1 MYSYKL
7 DDIDFNDPIVGI
19 DSISRTILRG
29 WSGTGIENVLRK
41 KTESSLTFTGEA
53 YQYLESK
60 FTDICASTNIKVF
73 ASDGSLFIEGT
84 IYAFMCTF
92 NLSRGECE
100 TQIKD
105 TSWSSLLVDRAN
117 NEMNLRS
124 IKSYDCSINISKLL
138 PESIDFF
145 DINGVYTYT
154 GKRGFDVLKILQK
167 QVEFYTN
174 GQMTLTS
181 SYLTAN
187 KYCLFNGKALIPLS
201 PLYYFSISFQK
212 LYEQLRKLLG
222 LYIVID
228 GTNIILE
235 QENTSFVFDSSTILT
250 IHEIQNDSII
260 KIDESRQ
267 ITSVTVGSTTLVNEE
282 DKINSDEFLALDNR
296 WTEQQFS
303 NCTCPSFGDNDLDLV
318 TEFIIDSDTILD
330 TLINGKNGD
339 KFFLIKIN
347 DSSPTLAEKTA
358 VIPTDVWFYNNEL
371 RNQFQL
377 DNWQRYISS
386 CIYLARGNDATFEA
400 IGSDD
405 PNDLG
410 KANIIIA
417 GSTNC
422 DILLQYPD
430 YISDPFNRFQQEING
445 TVCNTSPINV
455 PYTSYTVLQESFY
468 AFESARTLAW
478 ISDNPGTLSIS
489 FLIQVWEDSTQAVL
503 LYQYISNYNATA
515 VTSGGQIA
523 IDMDVTTD
531 ALFLSPG
538 NYVVTR
544 FIFITTGMSIGGV
557 LYSGYF
563 RSADAVLACLDN
575 LNPDNA
581 FPYVIEFDKV
591 LCNAEFDYME
601 ENKTGIIELAGN
613 DTYISEVT
621 QDIKGNANFVLISNT
636 PFTKCEQS

>member
-1 MYSYKL
+1 MYSYQL

-29 WSGTGIENVLRK
+29 WNGTGIDNVLRK
-41 KTESSLTFTGEA
+41 KTESSLTFTGA
-53 YQYLESK
+53 SYQYLESK
-60 FTDICASTNIKVF
+60 FTDICSSTNIKVF

-92 NLSRGECE
+92 NLTRGECE

-117 NEMNLRS
+117 NDMNLRS
-124 IKSYDCSINISKLL
+124 IKSFDCSISIVKLI

-145 DINGVYTYT
+145 DIDGVYTYT
-154 GKRGFDVLKILQK
+154 GKKGFDVLKILQK
-167 QVEFYTN
+167 QVEFFTN

-181 SYLTAN
+181 TYLTAN
-187 KYCLFNGKALIPLS
+187 KYNLFIGKALIPLS
-201 PLYYFSISFQK
+201 SSDYFTISFQK
-212 LYEQLRKLLG
+212 IYENLRKLLG

-228 GTNIILE
+228 GNNIVLE
-235 QENTSFVFDSSTILT
+235 QENTGFIFDNTTILT
-250 IHEIQNDSII
+250 IPELQNDSTV
-260 KIDESRQ
+260 KIDEARQ
-267 ITSVTVGSTTLVNEE
+267 VTSVTVGSNTVITE
-282 DKINSDEFLALDNR
+282 DKEDSDEYLALDNR
-296 WTEQQFS
+296 WTEQQFQ
-303 NCTCPSFGDNDLDLV
+303 NCSCPSFGDNELDLV
-318 TEFIIDSDTILD
+318 TDFIIDSDTILD
-330 TLINGKNGD
+330 TLINGKNPD

-347 DSSPTLAEKTA
+347 DFTPTLAEKTA
-358 VIPTDVWFYNNEL
+358 VVPTDVWFYNNEI

-386 CIYLARGNDATFEA
+386 CIYLARGNDASFEA

-405 PNDLG
+405 PNDFAA
-410 KANIIIA
+410 ANLITA

-422 DILLQYPD
+422 DIIINYPN
-430 YISDPFNRFQQEING
+430 YLTDPFNRFLQESG
-445 TVCNTSPINV
+445 STVCNTPPSSLAF
-455 PYTSYTVLQESFY
+455 TSYTVLQESWY
-468 AFESARTLAW
+468 AFESARTLSW
-478 ISDNPGTLSIS
+478 ITSSIGSLSLS
-489 FLIQVWEDSTQAVL
+489 FIIQVWEDNTQATL
-503 LYQYISNYNATA
+503 LHQYISNYNAV
-515 VTSGGQIA
+515 VTVPGGQTL

-538 NYVVTR
+538 NYVLTR
-544 FIFITTGMSIGGV
+544 VMFVATGLTLGGV

-581 FPYVIEFDKV
+581 FPYVIEFNKT
-591 LCNAEFDYME
+591 LCNADFDYME
-601 ENKTGIIELAGN
+601 LNKTGIIELAGT